1 MPDVGQELLNVPF
14 PEMVLKLASAIAEGQ
29 FKLDQVSCEIAKF
42 MGDKKK
48 APVYLPDLTDEK
60 GEKEIVTSLIGAG
73 FQPTF
78 YQFTDTIIEVKMAI
92 SMNQTTE
99 ASIST
104 KASGGWGPFSAS
116 VNASYSSKYSYSVE
130 GSSLLRTKITP
141 LPPNTFMQRIL
152 DMKAQMLQQEFSLK
166 MKEAEVKL
174 ELKRMELEQQMKAK
188 EEELKKAAGKGD
200 SSSSTTT
207 TTDSTNTDSD
217 DN

>member
-29 FKLDQVSCEIAKF
+29 YKLDMVSCKIAKF
-42 MGDKKK
+42 MGDKKQ
-48 APVYLPDLTDEK
+48 APVYLPDLTDTSGK
-60 GEKEIVTSLIGAG
+60 SEIVTSLIGAG

-99 ASIST
+99 ASVST
-104 KASGGWGPFSAS
+104 EASGGWGPFSAS

-152 DMKAQMLQQEFSLK
+152 DMKAQMLQQEFALT
-166 MKEAEVKL
+166 MKKAEVQLELERRKL
-174 ELKRMELEQQMKAK
+174 EEEMKK
-188 EEELKKAAGKGD
+188 ETEKLNPATPEPTPSPSPTPD
-200 SSSSTTT
+200 E
-207 TTDSTNTDSD
+207 
-217 DN
+217 

>member
-29 FKLDQVSCEIAKF
+29 YKLDMVSCKIAKF
-42 MGDKKK
+42 MGDKKQ
-48 APVYLPDLTDEK
+48 APVYLPDLTDPSGK
-60 GEKEIVTSLIGAG
+60 AEIVTSLIGAG

-99 ASIST
+99 ASVST
-104 KASGGWGPFSAS
+104 EASGGWGPFSAS

-152 DMKAQMLQQEFSLK
+152 DMKAQMLQQEFALT
-166 MKEAEVKL
+166 MKKAEVQLELERRKL
-174 ELKRMELEQQMKAK
+174 EEEMKK
-188 EEELKKAAGKGD
+188 ETEKLNPPA
-200 SSSSTTT
+200 STPTPT
-207 TTDSTNTDSD
+207 PTPTPDE
-217 DN
+217 

>member
-14 PEMVLKLASAIAEGQ
+14 PEMVLKLATAIAEGQ
-29 FKLDQVSCEIAKF
+29 YKLDMVSCEIAKF

-48 APVYLPDLTDEK
+48 APVYLPDLTDPK

-92 SMNQTTE
+92 SMNRTTDFS
-99 ASIST
+99 ASTSA
-104 KASGGWGPFSAS
+104 KGGWGAFSAS

-141 LPPNTFMQRIL
+141 LPPNPFMQRIL
-152 DMKAQMLQQEFSLK
+152 DMKAQMLQHEFELQL
-166 MKEAEVKL
+166 KEAEVKL
-174 ELKRMELEQQMKAK
+174 ELERRQLEQKLK
-188 EEELKKAAGKGD
+188 EEEKKLED
-200 SSSSTTT
+200 SNSNNNSNNNNNNNSG
-207 TTDSTNTDSD
+207 N
-217 DN
+217 